1 MMLELKIWLHT
12 HKIMAPKR
20 SDTILPSNI
29 LPIIII
35 IIIINISII
44 NAPHFSKQ
52 ITKTPTYP
60 YIQSDVS

>member
-1 MMLELKIWLHT
+1 
-12 HKIMAPKR
+12 MAPKR